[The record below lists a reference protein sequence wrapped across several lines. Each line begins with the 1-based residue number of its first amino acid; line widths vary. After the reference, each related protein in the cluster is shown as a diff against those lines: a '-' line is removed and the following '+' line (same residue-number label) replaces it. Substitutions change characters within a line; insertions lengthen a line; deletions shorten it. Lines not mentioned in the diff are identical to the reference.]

1 VPLNAYGFTPGL
13 DDTTASVVGD
23 LNGDGAMDLVL
34 TNSGSATVSVSIGW
48 PRRLPWSTTNA
59 WSVAQVFGRSSLR

>member
-1 VPLNAYGFTPGL
+1 MTCETRLEGELFGTGDGRFTPGL

-34 TNSGSATVSVSIGW
+34 TVIVHGLAITSEGAGL
-48 PRRLPWSTTNA
+48 PRRA
-59 WSVAQVFGRSSLR
+59 A